1 MFAFQAGWVEV
12 KFVGKWQFPFFL
24 LQMGHCLLIAAR
36 LIRQA
41 SCPFILSF
49 AVLSASK
56 ASSMAPRA
64 WI

>member
-1 MFAFQAGWVEV
+1 MFASQAGGFRWSC
-12 KFVGKWQFPFFL
+12 VGKWQFPFFL
-24 LQMGHCLLIAAR
+24 LQMGHCLLIAAK

-41 SCPFILSF
+41 SCPFM
-49 AVLSASK
+49 LSASK